1 MPLGPVELAGL
12 DIPDDPL
19 TRARFAEIARPGGV
33 ELQPAETYEA
43 RDPGGLITVTVNR
56 DHMVTNVRIRPRW
69 YERMRPS
76 AFPAALYNTYITAV
90 QRALAVEFAHRS
102 RAAEATSGPAAPGES
117 SVDPAGLPL
126 EEFVARTRSR
136 LDAIDAE
143 YDAIRGQ
150 ERTPRVGTTEIRSP
164 LGYLTMHVRDG
175 GPVAIHGNPQA
186 LDNPSDT
193 VLAEDALRLFAR
205 AGFGVEPGE
214 RPRPAPRS
222 ERPRRGGGDADD
234 DYFDGF
240 RVLGR
245 RDGNG

>member
-12 DIPDDPL
+12 NIPDDSL
-19 TRARFAEIARPGGV
+19 TKARFVEVTRPGGV

-43 RDPGGLITVTVNR
+43 RDPGGLITVTVNKGQ
-56 DHMVTNVRIRPRW
+56 MVTNVRIRPRW
-69 YERMRPS
+69 YEQMQPA

-102 RAAEATSGPAAPGES
+102 QGAEVASGPAASGES
-117 SVDPAGLPL
+117 SADPAELSL
-126 EEFVARTRSR
+126 EEFMARTRSR

-143 YDAIRGQ
+143 YDAIRRQ
-150 ERTPRVGTTEIRSP
+150 ERAPRVGTTEIRSP

-175 GPVAIHGNPQA
+175 GPIAIHGNPQA

-214 RPRPAPRS
+214 RPRPAPQS